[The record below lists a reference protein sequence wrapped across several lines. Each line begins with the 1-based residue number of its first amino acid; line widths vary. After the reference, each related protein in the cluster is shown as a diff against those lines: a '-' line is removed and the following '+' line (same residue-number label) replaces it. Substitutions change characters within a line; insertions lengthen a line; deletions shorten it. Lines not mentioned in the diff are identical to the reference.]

1 MLFNGPVIPLEQWSN
16 ITLLLR
22 RTCRS
27 NCTCRKKNHFLFR
40 RSTSTSPE
48 QHKRYWMYCWEKQ
61 IEYYWNVEEDRELSD
76 ACTRFILLNGRP
88 PDGWT
93 WSRRRLTRKQTTL
106 RPDNV
111 WPDMWKHISD
121 AAKSK
126 AKQKWAIETPKL
138 DNARRLR
145 GIFLIEPNDEE
156 FKLTMKTTRRKLEVP
171 MPPAML
177 CKIPIKSSGESTAK
191 LGNV

>member
-1 MLFNGPVIPLEQWSN
+1 MIHS
-16 ITLLLR
+16 
-22 RTCRS
+22 
-27 NCTCRKKNHFLFR
+27 
-40 RSTSTSPE
+40 
-48 QHKRYWMYCWEKQ
+48 
-61 IEYYWNVEEDRELSD
+61 IEE
-76 ACTRFILLNGRP
+76 RP

-93 WSRRRLTRKQTTL
+93 WSSRRLTRKQTTL

-145 GIFLIEPNDEE
+145 GIFFIEPNDEE
-156 FKLTMKTTRRKLEVP
+156 FKQQCLVKHQQIAAEKLAAV
-171 MPPAML
+171 
-177 CKIPIKSSGESTAK
+177 
-191 LGNV
+191 LGNARSNLLVLLMPTNL